1 MSGEIDFK
9 GYWQEHDEAI
19 GENVIKQTESLQN
32 MIGRVRR
39 QKSTLWVLGNGGSAT
54 TASHAVVDFMKT
66 TTLFGA
72 SPLRTICLTDS
83 IAHLTAESNDRS
95 FETALRNMLAV
106 GLNPNDL
113 VLFLSV
119 SGSSENLIR
128 AAEYCAEV
136 GVEMACIVGKNGK
149 NMASLVDVAVLIESE
164 DYQIVEN
171 LQLVI
176 IHWIVKKL
184 Q

>member
-1 MSGEIDFK
+1 MPIEIDFK
-9 GYWQEHDEAI
+9 SYWQEHDCAI
-19 GENVIKQTESLQN
+19 GKNEIEQIELLQN
-32 MIGRVRR
+32 LIEKTRQ

-72 SPLRTICLTDS
+72 PPVRTVCLTDS

-95 FETALRNMLAV
+95 FESALRNMLAV
-106 GLNPNDL
+106 GLNSNDL

-128 AAEYCAEV
+128 AADYCAEV
-136 GVEMACIVGKNGK
+136 GVEMACIVGKKGK
-149 NMASLVDVAVLIESE
+149 KIASLVDVAVVIKSE

-171 LQLVI
+171 LQLMI
-176 IHWIVKKL
+176 IHWIVKKM